1 MKKKLILALCLSLV
15 FTGCAKKEKIK
26 ENNISSN
33 RQTSEKSEEKN
44 SNLSNVSVD
53 KNENSAKK
61 PLSIEEI
68 KKAMVDI
75 GAFDKKFVDG
85 LKDEDIKK
93 YEKKA
98 DELREKTGFWNKLI
112 LFFNQVGKDNPNSSK
127 QYPDISVNEV
137 EETWIYSGDENTDN
151 YKNAR
156 NYLSQRGFD
165 ASKVPN
171 GILKEI
177 FFNVYDENKLKSY
190 DEQIDKACQKLK
202 EKFPNGYNETKNETP
217 KNKTSKNENQES
229 GQMKKFSE
237 KKQDYDDFRKQLVEL
252 YGFSQSSV
260 EKITNEDIDLA
271 NYRAEKKLKETGY
284 GDIGLIINEIAKMY
298 PNSSTM
304 YPGDD
309 K

>member
-1 MKKKLILALCLSLV
+1 MKKKLILALCLSLF

-44 SNLSNVSVD
+44 SNLSNLSID